1 MFKLF
6 GELVRMALQSIRS
19 QTLRTLLTIAI
30 IGIGIWALVGV
41 FGAIN
46 AIQKSL
52 LDSFSSMGANTFSI
66 SRYDSEIRLSRN
78 RQVIN
83 PIITYREA
91 QNFIDNYDFPT
102 AQASISFLGTNSAEV
117 SFENKKTEPEVSVIG
132 INENYLINSGIELAS
147 GRNLSPFDV
156 QNNNNVCLIGSDLA
170 KSLFA
175 NSNPLSQT
183 ISVRGMRLTVIG
195 VMEAKGGSF
204 FGNKDY
210 NLLVPINLARGIYTN
225 ANINYDISVYIS
237 GNQMLEE
244 GMDQAIYTMRNIRNR
259 TPRDPNNFGIRKSDE
274 FLRMLNE
281 NTMALRIAGTAISII
296 TILGSSIALMNI
308 MLVSVSERTREIGVR
323 KSLGAKKRHIFQQ
336 FFIETLVISQLG
348 CLLGIILGVA
358 TAMIFAS
365 LFNFALTIPWS
376 AILAAIGIAI
386 VTALLAGT
394 YPAKKAAALDPV
406 ESLRYE

>member
-30 IGIGIWALVGV
+30 IGIGIWALVGI

>member
-1 MFKLF
+1 
-6 GELVRMALQSIRS
+6 
-19 QTLRTLLTIAI
+19 
-30 IGIGIWALVGV
+30 
-41 FGAIN
+41 
-46 AIQKSL
+46 IQKSL

-66 SRYDSEIRLSRN
+66 SRYDSEVRLSRN

-183 ISVRGMRLTVIG
+183 ISVRGMRLTGIG

-210 NLLVPINLARGIYTN
+210 ILLVLINLARGIYTN

-358 TAMIFAS
+358 T
-365 LFNFALTIPWS
+365 
-376 AILAAIGIAI
+376 
-386 VTALLAGT
+386 
-394 YPAKKAAALDPV
+394 
-406 ESLRYE
+406 

>member
-30 IGIGIWALVGV
+30 IGIGIWALVGI

-66 SRYDSEIRLSRN
+66 SRYDSEVRLSRN

-175 NSNPLSQT
+175 NSNPL
-183 ISVRGMRLTVIG
+183 
-195 VMEAKGGSF
+195 
-204 FGNKDY
+204 
-210 NLLVPINLARGIYTN
+210 
-225 ANINYDISVYIS
+225 
-237 GNQMLEE
+237 
-244 GMDQAIYTMRNIRNR
+244 
-259 TPRDPNNFGIRKSDE
+259 
-274 FLRMLNE
+274 
-281 NTMALRIAGTAISII
+281 
-296 TILGSSIALMNI
+296 
-308 MLVSVSERTREIGVR
+308 
-323 KSLGAKKRHIFQQ
+323 
-336 FFIETLVISQLG
+336 
-348 CLLGIILGVA
+348 
-358 TAMIFAS
+358 
-365 LFNFALTIPWS
+365 
-376 AILAAIGIAI
+376 
-386 VTALLAGT
+386 
-394 YPAKKAAALDPV
+394 
-406 ESLRYE
+406 